1 MMNIVNEEIR
11 AIRHTMS
18 HLQQAIPL
26 ETNSGRKEELKQLY
40 KECELELEERLNR
53 CGDYHG

>member
-1 MMNIVNEEIR
+1 MNYLNEEIR

-26 ETNSGRKEELKQLY
+26 EPNSGRREELKQLY
-40 KECELELEERLNR
+40 KECEIELEDRLNQ
-53 CGDYHG
+53 CGDFKD

>member
-1 MMNIVNEEIR
+1 MNYLNEEIR

-26 ETNSGRKEELKQLY
+26 ETNSGRKEELKQMY
-40 KECELELEERLNR
+40 RDCQAELEDRLEQ

>member
-1 MMNIVNEEIR
+1 MNCLNEEIR

-18 HLQQAIPL
+18 HLRKAIPL
-26 ETNSGRKEELKQLY
+26 EPNSGRREELKQLY
-40 KECELELEERLNR
+40 KECEAELEDRLNR